1 MANVRKVSSG
11 EDVDGTLLV
20 VGLAAFSDGRWH
32 AWAIPSLIG
41 AAVTFVALGFFTAR
55 ASWLL
60 GNGGWERPIL
70 LSPGIWVF
78 AAGVRFLR
86 LHPKVTPT
94 VAAPVASPSASSP
107 HN

>member
-1 MANVRKVSSG
+1 MASVRKVSSG

-41 AAVTFVALGFFTAR
+41 AAVTFVALGFFTAQ

-60 GNGGWERPIL
+60 GHGGWEQLIL
-70 LSPGIWVF
+70 LSPGSGSSRQGFVSC
-78 AAGVRFLR
+78 ACTLR
-86 LHPKVTPT
+86 SHRR
-94 VAAPVASPSASSP
+94 
-107 HN
+107 